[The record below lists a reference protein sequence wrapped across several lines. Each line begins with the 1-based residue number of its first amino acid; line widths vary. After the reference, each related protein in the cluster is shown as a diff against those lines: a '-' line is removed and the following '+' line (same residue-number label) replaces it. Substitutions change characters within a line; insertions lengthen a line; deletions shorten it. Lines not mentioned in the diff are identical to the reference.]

1 MNQHKLLIFYKYL
14 FAILLSLGNFREV
27 LAARLVS
34 TARPEP
40 VSKIFELSLMADVLE
55 KKLDQKDDSNTRRSF
70 HLSVELPAGL
80 VPAIRK
86 GSYVK
91 VTLPTVHQNVAI
103 AQITSLSKNH
113 VEFIL
118 ANQVQ
123 QLEGQ
128 KLKVDLPF
136 LPVNLF
142 KIPFQAIYSPRG
154 SSSEVF
160 ILSSDLKVQLVQIVP
175 LQISSNG
182 NIIVSSE
189 QLKDALVVVQGTD
202 NLLSGDTVQVNKES
216 GAML

>member
-1 MNQHKLLIFYKYL
+1 MKALNYLIYLKYL
-14 FAILLSLGNFREV
+14 IITTLSIGIISEAS
-27 LAARLVS
+27 AARVV
-34 TARPEP
+34 TAVKPER
-40 VSKIFELSLMADVLE
+40 VAKIFELSLMADVLD
-55 KKLDQKDDSNTRRSF
+55 KKFEQKIDTNTRRTF
-70 HLSVELPAGL
+70 HLSIELPAGL
-80 VPAIRK
+80 IPAIK
-86 GSYVK
+86 NGSYVK

-103 AQITSLSKNH
+103 AQITSFSKNH
-113 VEFIL
+113 VELIL

-136 LPVNLF
+136 LPANLF

-154 SSSEVF
+154 EAAEVF
-160 ILSSDLKVQLVQIVP
+160 VLSSDMKVQLVQIVP
-175 LQISSNG
+175 LQISSDG